1 MTFSRLPLELTYP
14 LFLLGL
20 LALPG
25 LAWYY
30 LRGLTDFARW
40 QRLLSLAVRAVV
52 ITLLVL
58 ALAGLTLLSPTREQF
73 VVFAIDESQSVG
85 EEAQKHIKEYLDKA
99 VAAAGPNRVGFL
111 RFAAQPGL
119 VVAERDKPNPNVDR
133 NGTHLAAALEVA
145 SAAIPPDWVPH
156 IVLLTDGNQTG
167 GDALKAA
174 LRGGVPVSTV
184 PLIGR
189 TEAEVQISAVNV
201 PAQVRE
207 GEPFYV
213 EVVVDSNHDDESG
226 QIEVYRG
233 AHKVVSE
240 KKALVK
246 GENRFRFRQTVTG
259 EKLAHY
265 TARVSG
271 YKDQFQDNNTASG
284 LVFSSGKPR
293 VLLIENDMKLARHL
307 QWALEQEGILVD
319 VRPAKGMPDSLA
331 DLQNYELLMLS
342 NIPAT
347 DLTQRQMEVARTYVQ
362 DLGGGLIMLGG
373 DQSFGLG
380 GYYKTTLEEIL
391 PVRSDFEKEK
401 EKPSLAMVLVID
413 KSGSMGGTKME
424 LAKDAAKG
432 AVELL
437 GPNDKVGVIA
447 FEGETYWVCEVQPA
461 GNKSFILDKISS
473 IEAGGGTV
481 MAPAMEAAFEALR
494 DTVAKLKHVIILTDG
509 ISAPGPFEEISQNMA
524 NARITCSTVGI
535 SSGGEEVDEK
545 LLKEIA
551 QVANGRYYFTDD
563 PASVPQIFAKET
575 VTASK
580 SAINE
585 QPFLPQVLRPTQVL
599 SEISFADAPFLL
611 GYVTTRPKPTCEF
624 ILATEKGDPLLAW
637 WRYGLGMTVA
647 FTSDAKSRW
656 AAEWLSWPGYSKFWA
671 QVVRH
676 AMRKSETKGVSVEV
690 EQKDRQATVTLDA
703 VDPRGRF
710 LNKAETE
717 MTVIDPSLGNKKI
730 VMEQT
735 APGRYVA
742 TFDTPAAGAYHVEMS
757 QKLNGQALHQQSRGL
772 VVGYAEELRLKPTN
786 EDLLRAVSRVSGG
799 MYNPTP
805 EEVFQAPEKTA
816 QRTTPL
822 WPYLVV
828 AAALIFLADVALRR
842 IDFTLLFGRRWAS
855 AQFAPVRR

>member
-1 MTFSRLPLELTYP
+1 MTFSWLPLELTYP

-20 LALPG
+20 LVLPVLG
-25 LAWYY
+25 WYY
-30 LRGLTDFARW
+30 FRGLTDFARW
-40 QRLLSLAVRAVV
+40 QRLRSLAVRAAVV
-52 ITLLVL
+52 TLLVL
-58 ALAGLTLLSPTREQF
+58 ALSGLTLLSPTREQF

-85 EEAQKHIKEYLDKA
+85 DDAQKYVKEYLDQA
-99 VAAAGPNRVGFL
+99 VASAGPNRVGFL

-119 VVAERDKPNPNVDR
+119 VVAERDKPNPNVDK

-145 SAAIPPDWVPH
+145 SAAIPPDYVPH
-156 IVLLTDGNQTG
+156 IVLLTDGNQTA

-174 LRGGVPVSTV
+174 LRGGVPVSAV
-184 PLIGR
+184 PLPVR
-189 TEAEVQISAVNV
+189 TDPEVQVSAVNV

-213 EVVVDSNHDDESG
+213 EVVVDANHDDESG
-226 QIEVYRG
+226 QIDVYRG

-284 LVFSSGKPR
+284 LVFSTGKPR

-413 KSGSMGGTKME
+413 KSGSMGGEKIE
-424 LAKDAAKG
+424 LAKEAAKS
-432 AVELL
+432 AIELL

-447 FEGETYWVCEVQPA
+447 FEGETYWVCEVQAA
-461 GNKSFILDKISS
+461 GNKTYIMDKIAS

-481 MAPAMEAAFEALR
+481 MAPAMEAAYEALR
-494 DTVAKLKHVIILTDG
+494 DTVAKLKHVILLTDG
-509 ISAPGPFEEISQNMA
+509 ESAPGPFEEISENMA
-524 NARITCSTVGI
+524 QARITCTTVGI
-535 SSGGEEVDEK
+535 STDGQTVDEP
-545 LLKEIA
+545 LLKKIAEISK
-551 QVANGRYYFTDD
+551 GRYYYTD
-563 PASVPQIFAKET
+563 
-575 VTASK
+575 
-580 SAINE
+580 
-585 QPFLPQVLRPTQVL
+585 
-599 SEISFADAPFLL
+599 
-611 GYVTTRPKPTCEF
+611 
-624 ILATEKGDPLLAW
+624 
-637 WRYGLGMTVA
+637 
-647 FTSDAKSRW
+647 
-656 AAEWLSWPGYSKFWA
+656 
-671 QVVRH
+671 
-676 AMRKSETKGVSVEV
+676 
-690 EQKDRQATVTLDA
+690 
-703 VDPRGRF
+703 
-710 LNKAETE
+710 
-717 MTVIDPSLGNKKI
+717 
-730 VMEQT
+730 
-735 APGRYVA
+735 
-742 TFDTPAAGAYHVEMS
+742 
-757 QKLNGQALHQQSRGL
+757 
-772 VVGYAEELRLKPTN
+772 
-786 EDLLRAVSRVSGG
+786 
-799 MYNPTP
+799 
-805 EEVFQAPEKTA
+805 
-816 QRTTPL
+816 
-822 WPYLVV
+822 
-828 AAALIFLADVALRR
+828 
-842 IDFTLLFGRRWAS
+842 
-855 AQFAPVRR
+855 